1 MKKIIISFLFVIMF
15 PLYVS
20 ARPINDP
27 NEPQTCSKKIYNLKI
42 GETVAIPHEDIDNIA
57 DQVHYFDD
65 EVCEYYLPIDEN
77 GIDDDDERYYSILK
91 EGDSCYI
98 TPYYDYDELLL
109 AYTDDWSTTITCPT
123 LQGDEGPGTFDDFF
137 NQENLSLQKV
147 VYEINKGSLARKF
160 KNDYNLKY
168 IKAAYVGNTLVVQ
181 YAPIG
186 GSITTLKMTYSR
198 TGNSTKLQSSTIDIN
213 SATTNLLEQFP
224 FWMLEA
230 AKPDYETYLSGIT
243 KDQMLAAFK
252 DIADYSYN
260 RSNGKYTM
268 SATIP
273 DDINSRVKAVYSTFL
288 DDPPLGNGIEPAAS
302 NNGQP
307 SNEGNEN
314 TSLSETETSKGK
326 NTSGNS
332 IKKKVKNPKTGAF
345 VNVKIVAIGFVIA
358 FIGGYLVFRY
368 NKIKKI

>member
-1 MKKIIISFLFVIMF
+1 MKKLIMSLLFVIMF
-15 PLYVS
+15 PLCVS

-27 NEPQTCSKKIYNLKI
+27 NDPQICSKKIFNLKI
-42 GETVAIPHEDIDNIA
+42 GETVAIPHEDIDA
-57 DQVHYFDD
+57 RDDQAHYFDD
-65 EVCEYYLPIDEN
+65 KVCEYYLPIDEN
-77 GIDDDDERYYSILK
+77 GINDDEERYFSILK

-109 AYTDDWSTTITCPT
+109 AYTDDWSTTITCPP
-123 LQGDEGPGTFDDFF
+123 LQGEGPGTFEDFF

-147 VYEINKGSLARKF
+147 VYEINKGSLAGKF

-181 YAPIG
+181 YAPLG

-243 KDQMLAAFK
+243 KDQMLTAFK
-252 DIADYSYN
+252 DIADYSYS

-273 DDINSRVKAVYSTFL
+273 DDINTRVKAVYSTFL
-288 DDPPLGNGIEPAAS
+288 EEPPLGNDIEPAAS
-302 NNGQP
+302 EEGQ
-307 SNEGNEN
+307 SSGSGK
-314 TSLSETETSKGK
+314 TVATGTTGSK
-326 NTSGNS
+326 NTSGNTS
-332 IKKKVKNPKTGAF
+332 SNKAKNPKTGAF
-345 VNVKIVAIGFVIA
+345 LEIKVLIVCFVVTLVA
-358 FIGGYLVFRY
+358 FLYGYKHS
-368 NKIKKI
+368 KIKKI